1 MSWTA
6 LSKSKHFNKA
16 LSRDRNYWFSKN
28 LSLVPIYD
36 FEVQLAVSCMP
47 LVFTKHAS
55 MMQMCGLLGLE
66 KNGNLFVNADGSWA
80 GDFVPAVFRAYP
92 FAIGELNDKTMT
104 LLFSEKC
111 ESIVDRDLGDP
122 FFNEDGTEG
131 AIIKAQ
137 IELLSRISR
146 SKIIGEQACF
156 LLGEFDLFEP
166 LSIGYEKMNGGYSKI
181 QGLSTIKVEKFRH
194 LEEEKFLKLRKT
206 GALDLIYA
214 HFYSMSCVNRLTKV
228 MATKSNSNLENLG
241 QQIFGGNEK
250 EFDFNFS

>member
-1 MSWTA
+1 MSWVA
-6 LSKSKHFNKA
+6 LSKSKHFDRA
-16 LSRDRNYWFSKN
+16 LSRERNYWFSNN
-28 LSLVPIYD
+28 LSLAPIYD
-36 FEVQLAVSCMP
+36 FEVQRAVSCMP

-55 MMQMCGLLGLE
+55 MMQMCGVLGLK
-66 KNGNLFVNADGSWA
+66 KNRNVFVNADGSWE

-104 LLFSEKC
+104 VLFSEESK
-111 ESIVDRDLGDP
+111 SIVERGFGDP

-131 AIIKAQ
+131 AILKSQ

-146 SKIIGEQACF
+146 GKIIGEQACS

-166 LSIGYEKMNGGYSKI
+166 LSIGFEKTNGGHAKI
-181 QGLSTIKVEKFRH
+181 QGLSTIAVEKFRH
-194 LEEEKFLKLRKT
+194 LEEEKFLNLRKT

-214 HFYSMSCVNRLTKV
+214 HFYSMNNINRLTQV
-228 MATKSNSNLENLG
+228 MSTKSNTNLENLG
-241 QQIFGGNEK
+241 QEIFGGSEK